1 MIKWVMSLVSYV
13 ILKVM
18 GRYLGPGAE
27 RANVKFISCV
37 NRLTSS
43 TPTTISEMCYF
54 NFNLLYL
61 SFFSRI
67 YSLWYLFIKLE
78 ISLKN
83 HLGFRNFDISVTLI
97 VWLHCLLSPPLSTR
111 ACRLVGDT
119 SDGFCNGFSKS
130 ESVQSHDVMSIWVP
144 LKLATLVL
152 PKQHFKYFH
161 QDILN
166 TLIMWGWKQPGFL
179 LLLPR
184 LYEWTEEEWGASIGN
199 EAW

>member
-18 GRYLGPGAE
+18 AGTWGLRLKELTLNLSAE
-27 RANVKFISCV
+27 LNANRF
-37 NRLTSS
+37 TSS
-43 TPTTISEMCYF
+43 TPTTISEK
-54 NFNLLYL
+54 L
-61 SFFSRI
+61 FFACI
-67 YSLWYLFIKLE
+67 YSLWFLFIKLE

-83 HLGFRNFDISVTLI
+83 HLGFRNFDVSVTWIL
-97 VWLHCLLSPPLSTR
+97 WLHCLLSPPLSAR

-119 SDGFCNGFSKS
+119 SDCFCNGFSKS

-166 TLIMWGWKQPGFL
+166 SLIMWSWKQPGFL
-179 LLLPR
+179 PLLPR